1 MVTPDRQPAFTV
13 TDSIVDGRVG
23 RLVFANPTRRHALSS
38 NVLNALTASLARLFA
53 KGLPVVVLTSG
64 VGQDVWSAGFDISE
78 LAADRDPLAHDKPLE
93 RFLREIRSYPGV
105 VIAMV
110 SGSVWGGAVD
120 LVMSCDLVIADRSAT
135 FAITP
140 VNIGLP
146 YTTGGL
152 LRFMNN
158 VPIHVLKEMFFCA
171 KPLDADQA
179 KHFGVINQLVD
190 TDSLESV
197 TLDMAQLIAR
207 KAPLAI
213 QAIKEQLRI
222 LEDFQP
228 MPVHAMERIAELR
241 RRACESDDFAEGLEA
256 FLARRQP
263 EFRTVSSIGNDVTN
277 ALPNPHAEA
286 ALIKVAKDPLAD
298 R

>member
-1 MVTPDRQPAFTV
+1 MATAVGSPGGAPGPVV
-13 TDSIVDGRVG
+13 TDSVVEGRIG
-23 RLVFANPTRRHALSS
+23 RLVFANPARRHALGSS
-38 NVLNALTASLARLFA
+38 VLNALIDGLARLAA
-53 KGLPVVVLTSG
+53 KELPVVVLTSG
-64 VGQDVWSAGFDISE
+64 VGQEVWSAGFDISE

-93 RFLREIRSYPGV
+93 RFLHAVRSYPGV

-171 KPLDADQA
+171 RPLDAERA
-179 KHFGVINQLVD
+179 VHHGVINQMVD
-190 TDSLESV
+190 TDALEAT
-197 TLDMAQLIAR
+197 TLDAARLIAR

-241 RRACESDDFAEGLEA
+241 RRACASDDFTEGLDA
-256 FLARRQP
+256 FAARRQP
-263 EFRTVSSIGNDVTN
+263 RFRMS
-277 ALPNPHAEA
+277 NPTRGA
-286 ALIKVAKDPLAD
+286 APSEDKDTSAD
-298 R
+298 G

>member
-1 MVTPDRQPAFTV
+1 MATAVGAPGKAPRGAPGPVV
-13 TDSIVDGRVG
+13 TDSVVENRIGW
-23 RLVFANPTRRHALSS
+23 LVFANPARRHALGS
-38 NVLNALTASLARLFA
+38 NVLNALIDGLARLA
-53 KGLPVVVLTSG
+53 ARELPVVVLTSG
-64 VGQDVWSAGFDISE
+64 VGQEVWSAGFDISE
-78 LAADRDPLAHDKPLE
+78 LATDRDPLAHDKPLE
-93 RFLREIRSYPGV
+93 RFLHAVRSYPGV

-171 KPLDADQA
+171 RPLDAERA
-179 KHFGVINQLVD
+179 VHHGVINQMVE
-190 TDSLESV
+190 TDALEAV
-197 TLDMAQLIAR
+197 TLDTARLISR

-241 RRACESDDFAEGLEA
+241 RRACASDDFTEGLDA
-256 FLARRQP
+256 FAARRQP
-263 EFRTVSSIGNDVTN
+263 QFKMASHIDGVAPLEDTRDV
-277 ALPNPHAEA
+277 
-286 ALIKVAKDPLAD
+286 
-298 R
+298 

>member
-1 MVTPDRQPAFTV
+1 MAAPDGVPVPVV
-13 TDSIVDGRVG
+13 TDSVVEGRIG
-23 RLVFANPTRRHALSS
+23 RLVFANPARRHALGS
-38 NVLNALTASLARLFA
+38 NVLNALCDGLARLAA
-53 KGLPVVVLTSG
+53 KELPVVILTSG

-93 RFLREIRSYPGV
+93 RFLHAVRSYPGV
-105 VIAMV
+105 MIAMV
-110 SGSVWGGAVD
+110 SGSAWGGAVD

-171 KPLDADQA
+171 RPLDAERA
-179 KHFGVINQLVD
+179 AHYGVINQLVD
-190 TDSLESV
+190 TDGLEAAA
-197 TLDMAQLIAR
+197 LDTARLISR

-241 RRACESDDFAEGLEA
+241 RRACGSDDFTEGLEA
-256 FLARRQP
+256 FAARRQP
-263 EFRTVSSIGNDVTN
+263 RFRT
-277 ALPNPHAEA
+277 A
-286 ALIKVAKDPLAD
+286 ADAGIIEPTGD
-298 R
+298 RQS

>member
-1 MVTPDRQPAFTV
+1 MATPGEVPVPVV
-13 TDSIVDGRVG
+13 TDSVVEDRIG
-23 RLVFANPTRRHALSS
+23 RLVFSNPARRHALGST
-38 NVLNALTASLARLFA
+38 VLNALCDGLARLSA
-53 KGLPVVVLTSG
+53 QALPVVVLTSG
-64 VGQDVWSAGFDISE
+64 VGQEVWSAGFDIGE

-93 RFLREIRSYPGV
+93 RFLHAVRSYPGV

-120 LVMSCDLVIADRSAT
+120 LAMSCDLVIADRSAT

-171 KPLDADQA
+171 RPLDAERA
-179 KHFGVINQLVD
+179 LHHGVINRIVD
-190 TDSLESV
+190 TDGLEAA
-197 TLDMAQLIAR
+197 TLDTARLIAR
-207 KAPLAI
+207 KAPLAV

-228 MPVHAMERIAELR
+228 MPVQAMERIAELR
-241 RRACESDDFAEGLEA
+241 RRACASDDFAEGLDA
-256 FLARRQP
+256 FAARRQP
-263 EFRTVSSIGNDVTN
+263 RFGMANHTGDATTLGHNGDTSTDG
-277 ALPNPHAEA
+277 
-286 ALIKVAKDPLAD
+286 
-298 R
+298 